1 MVKVVTYILG
11 NNATIQG
18 LVGTKD
24 EPQTDDYYK
33 IYPVVAPSTET
44 APYCVVRLASKA
56 RMGRDCDFTF
66 GVQVVSYAKSYD
78 EVTTLND
85 AVISVLEGQAAA
97 TINGQAFGYLN
108 MTNEQDDF
116 IKEHSLY
123 AKITTFEGAAT

>member
-18 LVGTKD
+18 LVGAKA

-33 IYPVVAPSTET
+33 IYPVVAPTTET
-44 APYCVVRLASKA
+44 APYIVVRLASKA
-56 RMGRDCDFTF
+56 RLARDCDFNF

-78 EVTTLND
+78 AVTTLND
-85 AVISVLEGQAAA
+85 AVISTLEGQAAG

-108 MTNEQDDF
+108 FINEQDDYV
-116 IKEHSLY
+116 KEHSLY